1 METTIQF
8 NPIFILVSVLM
19 TMFSLYLIY
28 LVKKGVNGLGF
39 LVVLYLSG
47 SMVLMFLTLPVF
59 FSTQSKLIEAATL
72 LANSFYMI
80 MGLFV
85 ILVFLR
91 RKIGNIRND
100 FTLFLFAI
108 MMALSEALMGETFYS
123 IVTKN
128 IGNPLLGVEN
138 YYYFGTMAA
147 EMLFTL
153 ILFYKQL
160 TYPLKE
166 FLLILLPTML
176 ISPVI
181 FPDNMNFIYDTTWL
195 SSTLMIIGTVIIYE
209 TLYRSRLKQNQ
220 ETMTSFELMMIYT
233 LMMAG
238 EFLFFLIGNWYLF
251 DLSMIIGMSWF
262 IFRAI
267 VGPSKIKGNYLR
279 DAKWTF
285 AFISLTFVMEWF
297 MGGVLEFA
305 SGDIQAGI
313 SGFMSSLAL
322 GYVQP
327 SSYFGLGALF
337 DFISIVSTV
346 TGSMWF
352 MIMMGT
358 EMGMLAAFRIR
369 ELKKTENR
377 VRIAL
382 MIAAYAVYTIYLP
395 SFSPIA
401 SKIDQIPYMWSMG
414 LGTLGPVSPSVLLIG
429 IIGTYIVSAV
439 LSFMFGSRQICSV
452 TCTAPLMYQ
461 GTFYDSLKVFN
472 RTSKLGRK
480 TLGSKLR
487 PWYKGISIFVW
498 ASLLAMAVISY
509 LDQINVIDLTIIGND
524 PTKFL
529 YSFYFNFLWYLVF
542 ISIPFMGTYACATQG
557 WCSWGTFNQFFGRLG
572 FFRLKVKDPA
582 QCVKC
587 ETKACSN
594 ACPVGLT
601 DLPGSFIKKG
611 EFKALK
617 CLGVG
622 DCVEACPYDN
632 IYFYDV
638 RHVIR
643 KLFHRSKG
651 KIT

>member
-1 METTIQF
+1 MQF
-8 NPIFILVSVLM
+8 NFLFASITLIMAIFSI
-19 TMFSLYLIY
+19 YLIY
-28 LVKKGVNGLGF
+28 LIKKGIKGLGF
-39 LVVLYLSG
+39 LIVLYLAG
-47 SMVLMFLTLPVF
+47 SMVVMFLTLPLF
-59 FSTQSKLIEAATL
+59 FSTQDKTIQALTFLI
-72 LANSFYMI
+72 NSFYMI
-80 MGLFV
+80 FGL
-85 ILVFLR
+85 IAIIALSKKNLENT
-91 RKIGNIRND
+91 KNSY
-100 FTLFLFAI
+100 TLFLFAV
-108 MMALSEALMGETFYS
+108 MMTLSEALMGQTFYS
-123 IVTKN
+123 IITGN
-128 IGNPLLGVEN
+128 FGNPLIGVEN
-138 YYYFGTMAA
+138 YYYFSTMAA
-147 EMLFTL
+147 EMIAT
-153 ILFYKQL
+153 IVLFYKQL
-160 TYPLKE
+160 TYPLKQ
-166 FLLILLPTML
+166 FLIITLPIMV

-181 FPDNMNFIYDTTWL
+181 FPDNLTFVYDTIWI
-195 SSTLMIIGTVIIYE
+195 SAVLMIIATVIIYE
-209 TLYRSRLKQNQ
+209 TLYRSRLKQTQ
-220 ETMTSFELMMIYT
+220 ETMTSLELMLIYT

-238 EFLFFLIGNWYLF
+238 EFAFFLTESWYLF
-251 DLSMIIGMSWF
+251 DFSMIAGMSWF
-262 IFRAI
+262 IYRGI

-279 DAKWTF
+279 DVKWTF
-285 AFISLTFVMEWF
+285 TFISLTFVMEWF

-305 SGDIQAGI
+305 SGDIPAGI

-322 GYVQP
+322 GYIPP
-327 SSYFGLGALF
+327 SSYFGLGAIF
-337 DFISIVSTV
+337 DFISIVSTI

-352 MIMMGT
+352 MIMMGM
-358 EMGMLAAFRIR
+358 EMGMLAALRIL

-377 VRIAL
+377 IRMGL
-382 MIAAYAVYTIYLP
+382 MITAFAIYTIYLP

-401 SKIDQIPYMWSMG
+401 SNIDHIPYMWSMG
-414 LGTLGPVSPSVLLIG
+414 LGTLGPVSPSVLLTG
-429 IIGTYIVSAV
+429 IIGTYIVSGI

-487 PWYKGISIFVW
+487 PWYKGVAIFVW
-498 ASLLAMAVISY
+498 SSLLAMAVISY

-524 PTKFL
+524 LTTFL

-587 ETKACSN
+587 ETKACAN

-632 IYFYDV
+632 IYFHDV
-638 RHVIR
+638 RHVMKR
-643 KLFHRSKG
+643 LLKW
-651 KIT
+651 